1 MFVEF
6 TNCTSLV
13 TKQAPK
19 GDQRLWYWCH
29 RWRIPIL

>member
-1 MFVEF
+1 MLSLQIFVEF

-19 GDQRLWYWCH
+19 AKGDQRLWY
-29 RWRIPIL
+29 